1 MEDTLEDGLGRGSS
15 PSLSRGEYH
24 LSHDSVHSGWSD
36 RVGLNLLRGRRRI
49 SDRVEG
55 GDGIVDNP
63 PKKRRSPLG
72 RGNAVQPSAAVDSG
86 CFNRISSHRK
96 VNWYQRS

>member
-1 MEDTLEDGLGRGSS
+1 MVRAPPSHSGSITYS
-15 PSLSRGEYH
+15 TELVQR
-24 LSHDSVHSGWSD
+24 GWSD
-36 RVGLNLLRGRRRI
+36 RVGLYLLRGRRRI

-72 RGNAVQPSAAVDSG
+72 RGNAV
-86 CFNRISSHRK
+86 
-96 VNWYQRS
+96 